1 MQQRPFAVA
10 AAAPA
15 GPPVLIAGDGWPGLP
30 AAIALTDTCPASR
43 TSCAGTWHFH
53 LPQSCKP
60 IAGTGST
67 EGAHMSVTSETAT
80 AAPAKPSRMLKAQQT
95 DEAAWALINGE
106 AAAREAKTRALRAM
120 RMAQEAE
127 QEAQQPEEKPAAKT
141 ARKTTTKIRR
151 SRQK

>member
-1 MQQRPFAVA
+1 
-10 AAAPA
+10 
-15 GPPVLIAGDGWPGLP
+15 
-30 AAIALTDTCPASR
+30 
-43 TSCAGTWHFH
+43 
-53 LPQSCKP
+53 
-60 IAGTGST
+60 
-67 EGAHMSVTSETAT
+67 MSVTSETAAT
-80 AAPAKPSRMLKAQQT
+80 APAKPSRMLKAQQT